1 MNKLRGERMLK
12 SKTRWI
18 VRPSNHEKKRELVE
32 KVGISP
38 LVASLLVNRGL
49 EDPAE
54 ASAFLFN
61 EKQEFY
67 DPFLLRDMDVAVRRV
82 QQAIETQEPIL
93 IYGDY
98 DADGVTSTTIM
109 MKTLQELG
117 ANAQFYIPNRF
128 TEGYGPNEEA
138 FRYAHEIGIKLII
151 TVDTGIAALQ
161 PARVAKELG
170 MDLIIT
176 DHHEP
181 GPELPEAFAIIHPK
195 LENSAYPFTEL
206 AGVGVAFK
214 FSHAL
219 LGRVRDDLLPFAAI
233 GTVADLVSLK
243 DENRLIVQ
251 KGLIQLRRS
260 QNPGLKALLK
270 QAKVDQAQ
278 INEETI
284 GFVLGPR
291 INAVGRLDSAEP
303 AVYLLLEEDPVQAE
317 MLAEDIEQLNTDRKE
332 LVNRIAEEAVG
343 LVEEQFPMTEN
354 QCIVV
359 GKENWNAGV
368 IGIVAS
374 RLVEKYYRPTIVLSY
389 DLETGLAKGSAR
401 SIEGFDLFQN
411 LSTCRD
417 LLPHFGG
424 HTMAAGMT
432 LKITDVDELRNRMN
446 RLANE
451 QLKEEDLTPV
461 TYIDAEVN
469 VEDISLEVVEEMN
482 RLAPYG
488 TDNPKPKVLIRNA
501 PIANIRKIGSEQ
513 NHLKVTL
520 GEAGVALDGVG
531 FGLGQVYDHVSPIS
545 KLSVIGELSINEWN
559 NLRKPQIFLQ
569 DLSIRTWQ
577 LFDYR
582 GGKKITPL
590 ASSLPT
596 ERTKWIVFHED
607 LHERLQRTLNR
618 SDVIAVTS
626 EAEAAKIELDDC
638 HVILVDFPPSKNL
651 LIQLLSG
658 KKIARIYAHFYKAQS
673 DFLSTIPTRE
683 HFKWFYAFLAKKG
696 PFHLQKQGS
705 SLAKYRGWSKE
716 TVDFMAKVFLDLE
729 FVTMEDGLISLRKNA
744 SKHDLSDSITYKQKQ
759 ESLLLEKELIY
770 SSYGELKNWFDAV
783 IHLTVQHEEE
793 VNEWI

>member
-1 MNKLRGERMLK
+1 MNRLRGERMLK
-12 SKTRWI
+12 SRTRWI
-18 VRPSNHEKKRELVE
+18 VRPSNNEKKRELVE
-32 KVGISP
+32 KLGISP
-38 LVASLLVNRGL
+38 LVASLLVNRGF

-61 EKQEFY
+61 EKQEFH
-67 DPFLLRDMDVAVRRV
+67 DPFLLKDMEKAVQRV
-82 QQAIETQEPIL
+82 HEAIAAEEPIL
-93 IYGDY
+93 IFGDY

-117 ANAQFYIPNRF
+117 ANVQFYIPNRF
-128 TEGYGPNEEA
+128 TEGYGPNEGA
-138 FRYAHEIGIKLII
+138 FKHAHEIGIKLII
-151 TVDTGIAALQ
+151 TVDTGIAALE
-161 PARVAKELG
+161 PAQAAKELG
-170 MDLIIT
+170 VDLIIT

-181 GPELPEAFAIIHPK
+181 GPELPEALAIIHPK
-195 LENSAYPFTEL
+195 LEGGVYPFTEL

-214 FSHAL
+214 FSQAL
-219 LGRVRDDLLPFAAI
+219 LGRVPDGLLQFAAI
-233 GTVADLVSLK
+233 GTVADLVPLK
-243 DENRLIVQ
+243 GENRLIVQ
-251 KGLIQLRRS
+251 KGLTELRNS

-303 AVYLLLEEDPVQAE
+303 AVYLLLEEDALEAE

-332 LVNRIAEEAVG
+332 LVNRISEEAVQ
-343 LVEEQFPMTEN
+343 LVEEQFPITEN
-354 QCIVV
+354 KCIVV

-389 DLETGLAKGSAR
+389 DLENGLAKGSAR

-417 LLPHFGG
+417 ILPHFGG

-432 LKITDVDELRNRMN
+432 LTLNDVDELRSRMN
-446 RLANE
+446 ELANE
-451 QLKEEDLTPV
+451 QLEEEELTPV
-461 TYIDAEVN
+461 TYLDAEVN
-469 VEDISLEVVEEMN
+469 IEDVNIEVIEEMN
-482 RLAPYG
+482 QLAPYG
-488 TDNPKPKVLIRNA
+488 MDNPKPKVLIKDA

-513 NHLKVTL
+513 NHLKISL
-520 GEAGVALDGVG
+520 EQAGVTLDGVG
-531 FGLGQVYDHVSPIS
+531 FGLGEAYDHVSPVS

-569 DLSIRTWQ
+569 DLSIGSWQ

-590 ASSLPT
+590 ASSLPI
-596 ERTKWIVFHED
+596 ERTKWIVFNSD
-607 LHERLQRTLNR
+607 LHEKLQRSLNR
-618 SDVIAVTS
+618 SDVISITS
-626 EAEAAKIELDDC
+626 EAEAAQIDLDHC

-658 KKIARIYAHFYKAQS
+658 KKVARIYTHFYKAQS

-705 SLAKYRGWSKE
+705 SLAKYRGWSEE
-716 TVDFMAKVFLDLE
+716 TVNFMAKVFLDLE
-729 FVTMEDGLISLRKNA
+729 FVTMEDGLISLRKNT

-759 ESLLLEKELIY
+759 EALVLEKELIY
-770 SSYGELKNWFDAV
+770 SSYEQLKNWFDEV
-783 IHLTVQHEEE
+783 IGSTVHHEKG
-793 VNEWI
+793 VKEWI